1 MLFLCFSVVLLN
13 FYPGTGMVRVA
24 MLFTLIISL
33 IEKPAAL

>member
-13 FYPGTGMVRVA
+13 FYSGTGMVRVA

-33 IEKPAAL
+33 IEKPAAF